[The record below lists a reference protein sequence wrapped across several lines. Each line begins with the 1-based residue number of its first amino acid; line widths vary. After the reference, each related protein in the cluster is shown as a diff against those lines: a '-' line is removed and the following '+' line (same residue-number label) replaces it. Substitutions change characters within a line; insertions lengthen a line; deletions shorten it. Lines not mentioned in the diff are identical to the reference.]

1 MKEEQIVN
9 SARTLFL
16 KYGIKKVSMDEI
28 AKNAGVTKK
37 TVYSY
42 FGSKAD
48 LINFFIKEELNNMKK
63 IVEEYQNK
71 NNNFL
76 ENVHQ
81 GLYKMLTYKEESFFI
96 NLLIK
101 EQDSFNVKMLKDSL
115 KNVDGEIKNFIKQIL
130 LQAKDDGYI
139 EVKNIDITTFLI
151 YKMYIALMFE
161 WDEEFKKLNDK
172 EIADNILHILKN
184 GIIKKNNKKKGS

>member
-184 GIIKKNNKKKGS
+184 GIITKKVIKERK

>member
-71 NNNFL
+71 SNNFL

-172 EIADNILHILKN
+172 EIADNILYILKN
-184 GIIKKNNKKKGS
+184 GIITKNNKKKGS

>member
-71 NNNFL
+71 SNNFL

-81 GLYKMLTYKEESFFI
+81 GLYMMLTYKEESFFI

-184 GIIKKNNKKKGS
+184 GIITKNNKKKGS

>member
-71 NNNFL
+71 SNNFL

>member
-1 MKEEQIVN
+1 MKEEQIVS

-63 IVEEYQNK
+63 IVEEYQN
-71 NNNFL
+71 NSNDFL
-76 ENVHQ
+76 EKVHQ
-81 GLYKMLTYKEESFFI
+81 GLYKMLTYKKESFFI
-96 NLLIK
+96 NLIIK
-101 EQDSFNVKMLKDSL
+101 EQDSFNVKMLKESL
-115 KNVDGEIKNFIKQIL
+115 KSVDGEIKNFIKQIL
-130 LQAKDDGYI
+130 LQAKNDGYI

-184 GIIKKNNKKKGS
+184 GIITKKVIKERK